1 MQMQLK
7 THARLPF
14 LLLSSVLVLLAL
26 FAMGAIKAV
35 SLTEAVTGNTH
46 LVCSS
51 GCDFNSV
58 QNAVDAAGSGDLIKV
73 AEGTY
78 TSVETRTAPSGYEG
92 PDTIS
97 QVVYLS
103 KSVTIRG
110 GYSTSNWTTPDPIA
124 HPTILDAQGQGRVLF
139 IYGDIAAKIEGLRLT
154 GGDAYDLGG
163 NLWTDVGGGIYVHTA
178 SVTISNCD
186 IYENV
191 AGSEW
196 GGAGGGISLTS
207 SPATIQDSTI
217 HDNVAST
224 SGDGYGGGIALDNS
238 PATITRNKIFNNVA
252 SSGDWGYGGGVD
264 LYASDAVLNTNE
276 ITNNFASTSS
286 QGYGGGLHI
295 AESAAEIANN
305 TIRDNTAST
314 VHDGFGGGLHLS
326 EGGGVFHGNII
337 KGNVA
342 TANSSSYG
350 YGGGLDLFLS
360 SATLS
365 SNIIQD
371 NIAGSGVWSYGGG
384 LSLAD
389 SGGQMINNV
398 IIDNQAGGIGA
409 GLYISGTVPS
419 LTHTTIARN
428 RGGDGTG
435 LYLTHETELAL
446 TNTILVDQTTGL
458 HAESGTEADL
468 DGILWHGNTNNY
480 SGDGTVN
487 VSSASTGDPA
497 FTSDGYH
504 VSAGSAAIDAGI
516 DAQIEEDI
524 DGESRPNQIADLGA
538 DEYWSSSI
546 PTATNTPVPSP
557 TPSST
562 PAPDAENL
570 LYLPVINGR

>member
-1 MQMQLK
+1 M
-7 THARLPF
+7 
-14 LLLSSVLVLLAL
+14 
-26 FAMGAIKAV
+26 
-35 SLTEAVTGNTH
+35 
-46 LVCSS
+46 VCPS
-51 GCDFNSV
+51 GCDFNSI
-58 QNAVDAAGSGDLIKV
+58 QDAVDVAGSGDLIKV

-78 TSVETRTAPSGYEG
+78 SSVEARTAPSGYEG

-139 IYGDIAAKIEGLRLT
+139 IYGDIAPIIEGLRLT
-154 GGDAYDLGG
+154 GGDAFDLGG
-163 NLWTDVGGGIYVHTA
+163 TLWTDAGGGIYVHTA
-178 SVTISNCD
+178 SVTISKCD

-196 GGAGGGISLTS
+196 GGAGGGISLIS

-224 SGDGYGGGIALDNS
+224 SGDGYGGGMTLDNS
-238 PATITRNKIFNNVA
+238 PATIARNKIFNNVA

-264 LYASDAVLNTNE
+264 LFASDAVLNANE
-276 ITNNFASTSS
+276 IYNNLASTSS

-295 AESAAEIANN
+295 VESAAEIANN

-326 EGGGVFHGNII
+326 ESGGVFHGNTI

-342 TANSSSYG
+342 AANSSSYG

-371 NIAGSGVWSYGGG
+371 NIAGSGVWGYGGG
-384 LSLAD
+384 LSIVD

-398 IIDNQAGGIGA
+398 IVDNQAGGIGA
-409 GLYISGTVPS
+409 GLYSSGTAPS
-419 LTHTTIARN
+419 MTHTTIARN
-428 RGGDGTG
+428 TGGDGTG
-435 LYLTHETELAL
+435 LYLTQETELAL

-458 HAESGTEADL
+458 RAESGSKADL
-468 DGILWHGNTNNY
+468 DGILWHGSTTNY

-504 VSAGSAAIDAGI
+504 ISAGSAAIDAGI
-516 DAQIEEDI
+516 DAHIEEDI

-538 DEYWSSSI
+538 DEYWPYST
-546 PTATNTPVPSP
+546 PTPTPTNTPAPSP

-562 PAPDAENL
+562 PAPPTPEAENL